1 MTVHRRGQ
9 TIRGPPDAR
18 LETGQERKKMEDKS
32 YKSIRVER
40 NGPIAEVVLDRP
52 EALNA
57 MRISFFYEIK
67 RAFEEIAADDN
78 IRVTV
83 LRAEGRL
90 FTAGLDLKEAAS
102 GVLGSGSN
110 GSGSSLASTNL
121 SAYQG
126 IKNLQDCFTAIEHC
140 PKPVIAAVHGKCL
153 GGGIDLI
160 TACDFRVCTADAS
173 FSIFETKIAIVA
185 DVGTLQRITPI
196 VGKGMAREMAYT
208 GAFVGAERALACG
221 LVNAVYQDKE
231 AMLEGARATAAEI
244 AANSPLAV
252 QGTKMVL
259 GYSEEHTI
267 AEGLEHVAQWNSSFL
282 LSKDLEEAIKAFAEK
297 RVPEFKGY

>member
-1 MTVHRRGQ
+1 MQ
-9 TIRGPPDAR
+9 D
-18 LETGQERKKMEDKS
+18 TGYE
-32 YKSIRVER
+32 SIRVER
-40 NGPIAEVVLDRP
+40 NGTVAEIVLDRP

-67 RAFEEIAADDN
+67 RAFEELAADDD
-78 IRVTV
+78 IRAIIVW
-83 LRAEGRL
+83 AEGRL
-90 FTAGLDLKEAAS
+90 FTAGLDLNEAAT
-102 GVLGSGSN
+102 GVLGTGGN
-110 GSGSSLASTNL
+110 GSASSQASTNL
-121 SAYQG
+121 SAYRK
-126 IKNLQDCFTAIEHC
+126 IKDLQDCFTAIARC

-153 GGGIDLI
+153 GGGLDLI

-185 DVGTLQRITPI
+185 DVGTLQRITAI

-208 GAFVGAERALACG
+208 GAFVGADRALACG
-221 LVNAVYQDKE
+221 LVNSVYEDKE
-231 AMLEGARATAAEI
+231 TMLEGLRATAAAI

-252 QGTKMVL
+252 QGTKTVL
-259 GYSEEHTI
+259 NYSDEHTT

-297 RVPEFKGY
+297 RDPDFKGY